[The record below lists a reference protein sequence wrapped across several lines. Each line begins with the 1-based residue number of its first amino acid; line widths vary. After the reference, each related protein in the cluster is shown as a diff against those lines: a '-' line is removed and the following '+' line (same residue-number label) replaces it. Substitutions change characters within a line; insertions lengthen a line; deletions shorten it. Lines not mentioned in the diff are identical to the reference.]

1 MENTSMNASQED
13 LHKIERQ
20 LSERIHTVHLDATKM
35 IVRRRN
41 EALAFFMV
49 IVVVSAFLSNFAL
62 DEFVNTKINE
72 FGGEKIELLADRS
85 EEATKTIEEKRDEA
99 ITLVAKLEKG
109 DFVKTHELRGALEQ
123 IQELRDDL
131 SGTKTQL
138 SQIKSRTEHYLDGRI
153 WKDKS
158 KDRKKN
164 TLYRNNTGF
173 PIEVVVSISPVGKG
187 PEHCDL
193 RLYINNMLVMKD
205 GQIRSSLV
213 MEDGQLVDGYDELV
227 NVEDRNTCSG
237 TVTVPPDAK
246 YKIITGPIPSIP
258 DLDLLVKRWFE
269 LRWFELRWFELSA
282 PATH

>member
-35 IVRRRN
+35 TVRRRN
-41 EALAFFMV
+41 EALVFFTGVV
-49 IVVVSAFLSNFAL
+49 IVMAILSFFQLKAFVATKV
-62 DEFVNTKINE
+62 DEVGGDKIR
-72 FGGEKIELLADRS
+72 LLVDRS

-109 DFVKTHELRGALEQ
+109 DFVKTQELRGALEQ

-138 SQIKSRTEHYLDGRI
+138 SQIKLRTERYLDGRI

-193 RLYINNMLVMKD
+193 ILYINNMLVMRD
-205 GQIRSSLV
+205 GQVRSRLV
-213 MEDGQLVDGYDELV
+213 IKDGQLVRGYDDLV

-246 YKIITGPIPSIP
+246 YRIMTGPIPIIP
-258 DLDLLVKRWFE
+258 GLPAKRWFD
-269 LRWFELRWFELSA
+269 LRWFELSA